1 MSMIKTSLSLSL
13 CLSMPVLL
21 MGRGLICTMISFAE
35 IICDTNIQ
43 LFPINVIG
51 LLTHKLQMAKI
62 KRRDTERLNITQIVI
77 RLIIII

>member
-1 MSMIKTSLSLSL
+1 
-13 CLSMPVLL
+13 
-21 MGRGLICTMISFAE
+21 MISFAE

-62 KRRDTERLNITQIVI
+62 KHRDTE
-77 RLIIII
+77 